1 MAKIGILTAQLLARH
16 KGGDSVDDWLAHAQ
30 KEEVD
35 MGAATAM
42 GNFFSSVLFCDV
54 NSIETILQN
63 ANDFLKKILEAL
75 LEQARGTEMGK
86 FCERQDLKK
95 LGNDVKLQQ
104 IRQLLCAIINSSNSD
119 KAMKTL
125 AARLMLRLGYV
136 FATAQDMLMAAE
148 F

>member
-54 NSIETILQN
+54 NSIET
-63 ANDFLKKILEAL
+63 L